1 MVKEICIK
9 PWRQCCG
16 GCFGKAHFIISKVF
30 PNIATMQADT
40 SVCNGEF
47 VIIQSNTED
56 EDNAKLFVKTE
67 DGYSFVVDLSGFRG
81 PEGPEGPKADLTEVG
96 IASIQLFIA
105 SMTSPDVPTTL
116 MVDHYKTLTY
126 NRITQWGT
134 MHLDVRPLKTIA
146 KGVLIGR
153 LPVNAPKP
161 STLIEVN
168 AIGSGGTVGQVY
180 ITTDGEIKAN
190 DLAQGQRYVVDLT
203 GYYVYGG

>member
-1 MVKEICIK
+1 M
-9 PWRQCCG
+9 
-16 GCFGKAHFIISKVF
+16 
-30 PNIATMQADT
+30 
-40 SVCNGEF
+40 
-47 VIIQSNTED
+47 
-56 EDNAKLFVKTE
+56 KTE

-81 PEGPEGPKADLTEVG
+81 PEGPKGPKGDLTEVG
-96 IASIQLFIA
+96 IALVQLFIA
-105 SMTSPDVPTTL
+105 SMTSPDVPTTS

-126 NRITQWGT
+126 NRITQLGT
-134 MHLDVRPLKTIA
+134 MHLDVRPLNTIA

-153 LPVNAPKP
+153 LPMNAPKP

-203 GYYVYGG
+203 CYYFYGG

>member
-16 GCFGKAHFIISKVF
+16 GFFGKAPFIISKVF

-40 SVCNGEF
+40 SVGKGEF

-67 DGYSFVVDLSGFRG
+67 DGYSFVVDLSGLRG
-81 PEGPEGPKADLTEVG
+81 PEGPPGPKGDLTELG
-96 IASIQLFIA
+96 IASVQLFVA

-116 MVDHYKTLTY
+116 SLDRYKTLSY
-126 NRITQWGT
+126 NSITQWGT
-134 MHLDVRPLKTIA
+134 MHLDVRPLKNIA
-146 KGVLIGR
+146 SNVIIGR

-168 AIGSGGTVGQVY
+168 AIGSGGKVGQIY
-180 ITTDGEIKAN
+180 ITKVGEILAN
-190 DLAQGQRYVVDLT
+190 DLAQGQRYVVDLN

>member
-9 PWRQCCG
+9 PWRQFCG
-16 GCFGKAHFIISKVF
+16 GCFGKAPFIISKVF

-40 SVCNGEF
+40 SVGNGEF

-81 PEGPEGPKADLTEVG
+81 QEGPEGSKADLKEVG

-105 SMTSPDVPTTL
+105 SMTSPDVPTSSKF
-116 MVDHYKTLTY
+116 DHYKTLTY

-134 MHLDVRPLKTIA
+134 MHLDGRPLKTIA
-146 KGVLIGR
+146 QGVLIGR

-161 STLIEVN
+161 ATLIEVN
-168 AIGSGGTVGQVY
+168 AIGSGGKVGQVY

-190 DLAQGQRYVVDLT
+190 ELAQGQRYVDDLT
-203 GYYVYGG
+203 GYYDYGG